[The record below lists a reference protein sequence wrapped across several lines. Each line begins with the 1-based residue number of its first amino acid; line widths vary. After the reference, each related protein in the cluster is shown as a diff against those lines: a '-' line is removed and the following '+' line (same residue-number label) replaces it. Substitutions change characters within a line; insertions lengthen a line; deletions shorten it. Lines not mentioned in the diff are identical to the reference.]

1 MYKLTFESIIK
12 MVTMVTNQY
21 SHNPIYTLI
30 VIKNIYGRSIHLI
43 VLAVFIII
51 FGMLPFSF
59 NVAKLNQML
68 ILLDIIT

>member
-43 VLAVFIII
+43 VFAVFIII

>member
-21 SHNPIYTLI
+21 SHNPIYTL

-43 VLAVFIII
+43 VFAVFIII
-51 FGMLPFSF
+51 FGMLPFF
-59 NVAKLNQML
+59 FHVAKLNQML

>member
-43 VLAVFIII
+43 VFAVFIII
-51 FGMLPFSF
+51 FGMLPFF
-59 NVAKLNQML
+59 LNVAKLNQML

>member
-30 VIKNIYGRSIHLI
+30 VIKNIYGLSIHLI
-43 VLAVFIII
+43 VFAVFIII

>member
-12 MVTMVTNQY
+12 MVTMVTKQY

-43 VLAVFIII
+43 VFAVFIII

>member
-30 VIKNIYGRSIHLI
+30 VIKNIYGRPIHLI
-43 VLAVFIII
+43 VFAVFIII

>member
-1 MYKLTFESIIK
+1 

-43 VLAVFIII
+43 VFAVFKFI
-51 FGMLPFSF
+51 FGMLPFFF

>member
-51 FGMLPFSF
+51 FGMLPFFF

>member
-1 MYKLTFESIIK
+1 

-21 SHNPIYTLI
+21 SHNPIYTL

-43 VLAVFIII
+43 VFAIFIII

>member
-1 MYKLTFESIIK
+1 

>member
-12 MVTMVTNQY
+12 IVTMVTNQY

-43 VLAVFIII
+43 VFAVFIII
-51 FGMLPFSF
+51 FNMLPFFF